1 MQQKYS
7 AQRQI
12 ASADFANNIPHN
24 VNMPNTGEITVH
36 KKTR

>member
-12 ASADFANNIPHN
+12 ASADFANN
-24 VNMPNTGEITVH
+24 M
-36 KKTR
+36 TRQQTTQYQHAQYWQKNST